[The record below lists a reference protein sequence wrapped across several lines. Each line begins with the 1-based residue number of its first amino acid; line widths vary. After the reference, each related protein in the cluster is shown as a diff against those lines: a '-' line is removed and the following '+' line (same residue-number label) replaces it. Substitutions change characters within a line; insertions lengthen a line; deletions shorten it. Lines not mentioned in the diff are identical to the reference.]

1 MSLKQI
7 RVNEFTVNDLRK
19 RGEKYG
25 NPTDDA
31 MIRIVLAE
39 NDLLKSEKSENEC
52 LKKRI
57 ADLEKENERLK
68 LDILF
73 FEKMVNDRDE
83 VIKQLTDKDKE

>member
-7 RVNEFTVNDLRK
+7 RVNEFTVKDLRR

-25 NPTDDA
+25 DPTDDA

-52 LKKRI
+52 LKKRN
-57 ADLEKENERLK
+57 ADLEKEVALLK
-68 LDILF
+68 RDNDEFKTTL
-73 FEKMVNDRDE
+73 EKYIG
-83 VIKQLTDKDKE
+83 IKRKTEE